1 MLVCDYI
8 VKFLIEKGITDIF
21 GYPGGMVTYLIDSL
35 SKKQNEINTHTNYHE
50 QAAAFAACAYAQVTG
65 IPGVAYATS
74 GPGATNLITGIAN
87 AYFDS
92 IPVIFITGQVNTYES
107 KDNLKI
113 RQRGFQETDIVAICS
128 PITKYSIKITN
139 ATKIAY
145 ELEKAYYYA
154 ISGRKGPV
162 LLDIP
167 MNIQRTEI
175 NENSLVHFKDNQKY
189 RIDYLK
195 IADLLLE
202 KLNTCRK
209 PMFLFGAGMNRDFYM
224 KEQVR
229 MLLNKINLPV
239 ATSMIGID
247 IISDN
252 YKYNMGFIGAY
263 GHRTA
268 NFCAMKS
275 DLIIA
280 CGTRLD
286 LRQVSANRKEFAP
299 EAIIVRIDIDN
310 NELEYHIRDN
320 DINIQCDVNELIK
333 KLNKISLE
341 ENKLHND
348 WRDYCNYLKKEL
360 NNYDNEPANRVVAK
374 LSEFIADKTI
384 ITTDVGQNQVWVAQ
398 SFKVKE
404 NQRVLFSGGHGAM
417 GYSLPAAIGAYYVS
431 LKPVIC
437 FSGDGGLQ
445 MNIQELQFIK
455 AYNIPVKI
463 ILFNNHSLG
472 MIRHF
477 QEMYFNSNFSQ
488 TKENTGYSVPDFCEI
503 AKAYGIRSIK
513 VSTKNEINK
522 LKSILNDNE
531 SAFIEIRLSDTTY
544 VFPKLAINKPIN
556 DQEPEMDRNLYSNLM
571 NGI

>member
-8 VKFLIEKGITDIF
+8 VKFFIEKGITDVF
-21 GYPGGMVTYLIDSL
+21 GYPGGMVTYLMDSL
-35 SKKQNEINTHTNYHE
+35 SKKQNEIKTHTNYHE
-50 QAAAFAACAYAQVTG
+50 QAAAFAACAYAQVKG
-65 IPGVAYATS
+65 IPGAAYATS

-87 AYFDS
+87 AFFDS

-107 KDNLKI
+107 KDNFKM
-113 RQRGFQETDIVAICS
+113 RQRGFQETDIVAICN
-128 PITKYSIKITN
+128 PITKYSIKVTD
-139 ATKIAY
+139 ATQIAY

-175 NENSLVHFKDNQKY
+175 NENSLVHFKDNQKQK
-189 RIDYLK
+189 IDYFE

-209 PMFLFGAGMNRDFYM
+209 PMFLFGAGINRNFYI
-224 KEQVR
+224 KEQVSN
-229 MLLNKINLPV
+229 LLNKINVPV
-239 ATSMIGID
+239 ASSMIGID
-247 IISDN
+247 IISSD

-280 CGTRLD
+280 FGARLD
-286 LRQVSANRKEFAP
+286 LRQVSANRKDFAP
-299 EAIIVRIDIDN
+299 EASIIRIDIDN

-320 DINIQCDVNELIK
+320 DINIQCDVNEVIK
-333 KLNKISLE
+333 ELNKLNFE
-341 ENKLHND
+341 GNKLHDD
-348 WRDYCNYLKKEL
+348 WREYCNYLKKEL
-360 NNYDNEPANRVVAK
+360 NNYDNEPANKVIAQ
-374 LSEFIADKTI
+374 LSELIADSTV
-384 ITTDVGQNQVWVAQ
+384 ITTDVGQNQIWVAQ
-398 SFKVKE
+398 SFKVKK
-404 NQRVLFSGGHGAM
+404 NQRILFSGGHGAM
-417 GYSLPAAIGAYYVS
+417 GYSLPAAIGAYYAS
-431 LKPVIC
+431 LKPIIC

-455 AYNIPVKI
+455 ANNIPIKI

-488 TKENTGYSVPDFCEI
+488 TKENTGYSVPNFCEV
-503 AKAYGIRSIK
+503 AKAYCIRSIK
-513 VSTKNEINK
+513 ISTKNEIDK

-556 DQEPEMDRNLYSNLM
+556 DQEPEMDRTLYSNLM